1 MRRLPAASCKRSTR
15 LVAFFATVLDVP
27 ALLSVFDAILPSIGG
42 DSRGSDC
49 GCGHAAAGE
58 AAGKAV
64 FIGRTA
70 EDALSGAPVLCL
82 NSNIAVSNRR

>member
-15 LVAFFATVLDVP
+15 LVAFFATVLDIL

-58 AAGKAV
+58 DAGKAV
-64 FIGRTA
+64 GRTA